1 MGYARKQLLFLL
13 LSLADLALTY
23 WLLRQSDRQIYEA
36 NPVARWWLAQHGAVG
51 LAGFKGAIVLFVL
64 TLTVVISRHKPR
76 AAGRILT
83 FGCVSLVFVV
93 RYSAAL

>member
-1 MGYARKQLLFLL
+1 MTHPRKQILFAL
-13 LSLADLALTY
+13 LSLADLTLTC
-23 WLLRQSDRQIYEA
+23 WLLGHSDGQIYEA

-93 RYSAAL
+93 LYSAAL